1 MTMQNEFRPETAAA
15 CEIALAAGRI
25 QLDSLDRIVGIEY
38 KGDRSPV
45 SEVDRR
51 CEETIIAAL
60 RRKFPDDGFLGEETG
75 AEEGRSGRRWIID
88 PLDGTRPYLRGIPT
102 FSVLIALEAQG
113 QPVAGVIHLPA
124 LGRTYSAARGGG
136 AFLDGA
142 AIRVSGTDRPASAM
156 GSALGYRELHDT
168 PRGGRLLELI
178 RQWDYAYG
186 FMDAFTYGLVASG
199 RLDCSVNLL
208 DKPWDCAAAAIIV
221 AEAGGTYSDVTGATT
236 IHGEGFVLSNGRF
249 HEEMIAAL
257 RIRD

>member
-1 MTMQNEFRPETAAA
+1 MNPEWKSRYEAAIETAQQAA
-15 CEIALAAGRI
+15 QLALRYFDTDLAVEWK
-25 QLDSLDRIVGIEY
+25 QDD
-38 KGDRSPV
+38 SPV
-45 SEVDRR
+45 TVAEREAESL
-51 CEETIIAAL
+51 L
-60 RRKFPDDGFLGEETG
+60 RTTLLRHFPDDGFLGEETG
-75 AEEGRSGRRWIID
+75 AEKGRSGRRWIID

-113 QPVAGVIHLPA
+113 EPVAGVIHLPA

-136 AFLDGA
+136 AYLDGA
-142 AIRVSGTDRPASAM
+142 AIRVSGIERPAIAM

-168 PRGGRLLELI
+168 PRGRKLFELI

-221 AEAGGTYSDVTGATT
+221 AEAGGAYSDVAGART
-236 IHGEGFVLSNGRF
+236 IHGEGFVMSNGRF
-249 HEEMIAAL
+249 HEQLIAAL

>member
-1 MTMQNEFRPETAAA
+1 MQDEFRQEAAA
-15 CEIALAAGRI
+15 AREIALAAGRI

-51 CEETIIAAL
+51 CEESIIAAL

-75 AEEGRSGRRWIID
+75 AEAGRSGRRWIYSTCST
-88 PLDGTRPYLRGIPT
+88 GRGLTCAASPRSACSSPSRRRASRSRESFICRRSAGPT
-102 FSVLIALEAQG
+102 A
-113 QPVAGVIHLPA
+113 PRVA
-124 LGRTYSAARGGG
+124 AARSST
-136 AFLDGA
+136 APRSA
-142 AIRVSGTDRPASAM
+142 CRGTDRPVIAM

-168 PRGGRLLELI
+168 PRGRKLFELI

-221 AEAGGTYSDVTGATT
+221 AEAGGMYSDVTGART

-249 HEEMIAAL
+249 HEEMIEAL

>member
-1 MTMQNEFRPETAAA
+1 MMQDEFRPEAAAA
-15 CEIALAAGRI
+15 CEIALAAGLI
-25 QLDSLDRIVGIEY
+25 QLDSLDRLVGIEY

-45 SEVDRR
+45 SEIDRR

-88 PLDGTRPYLRGIPT
+88 PLDGTRPYLRGVPT

-142 AIRVSGTDRPASAM
+142 AIRVSGIDRPAIAM

-168 PRGGRLLELI
+168 PRGRKLFELI
-178 RQWDYAYG
+178 RRWDYAYG

-221 AEAGGTYSDVTGATT
+221 AEAGGTYSDVTGVKT
-236 IHGEGFVLSNGRF
+236 IHGEGFVMSNGRF
-249 HEEMIAAL
+249 HDELIEAL
-257 RIRD
+257 RIPD